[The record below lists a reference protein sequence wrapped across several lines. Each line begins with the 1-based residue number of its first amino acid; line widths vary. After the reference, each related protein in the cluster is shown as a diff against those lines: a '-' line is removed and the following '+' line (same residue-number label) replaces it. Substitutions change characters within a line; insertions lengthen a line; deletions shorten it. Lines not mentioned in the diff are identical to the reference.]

1 MSELSFQLE
10 VFEGPLDLLLALIKK
25 NNVDIYDIPISE
37 ICDQYND
44 YLRQMAEMD
53 MEIAGEFIV
62 MAAELLLIKSR
73 MLLPKPAVEGE
84 EPEEDPRANLA
95 RRLAEYQ
102 RAKETA
108 AFLADRYTVF
118 GGRLARETEVLDTRG
133 DLPDSIDPSLLVRAM
148 QRVAEK
154 NSRYADIVKDSER
167 EIEKLLAAK
176 VVPVS
181 SKIYSILRILRRR
194 GSTPFEDILM
204 TAANRS
210 ALVAIFIAS
219 LELLKVQ
226 RIRMSVTEDERV
238 IFILNTSHARNE
250 VTADE

>member
-1 MSELSFQLE
+1 MGELSFQLE

-25 NNVDIYDIPISE
+25 NNVDIYDIPIAE

-73 MLLPKPAVEGE
+73 MLLPKPVVDDG
-84 EPEEDPRANLA
+84 EPEEDPRAGLA

-108 AFLADRYTVF
+108 AFLADRYTVY
-118 GGRLARETEVLDTRG
+118 GGRIAKETEELDTRG
-133 DLPDSIDPSLLVRAM
+133 DLPDHIDPALLVRAM

-154 NSRYADIVKDSER
+154 NSRYADIVRDSER

-176 VVPVS
+176 IVPVS
-181 SKIYSILRILRRR
+181 SKIFAILKILRRR
-194 GSTPFEDILM
+194 GATPFEDILM
-204 TAANRS
+204 TASNRS

-238 IFILNTSHARNE
+238 IFILNTSHARDGRTGNE
-250 VTADE
+250 